1 MVVDLGA
8 NLPPLAEEEE
18 VELLL
23 PLAVSVILNLR
34 LVIIIIINHH
44 RPLGVNPPLAVVSA
58 AALEEWVQAL
68 QDLEIALQ
76 VVWVVVVDLASQ
88 VAVGSVVEAE

>member
-23 PLAVSVILNLR
+23 PLGVSVILNLR
-34 LVIIIIINHH
+34 LVIIIINHH

-58 AALEEWVQAL
+58 AALEEWVQV

>member
-58 AALEEWVQAL
+58 AALEEWVQV